1 MKNAI
6 LIESCIIVLIGM
18 WAFTLSSY
26 LYYNNVEIKTRNR
39 AEAQRQNIE
48 NCHDEMF
55 KIINQKAKV
64 PVEYRSAFKEIFVD
78 IMNERYGAEED
89 GSLLKFVKEH
99 NPEFDVSLY
108 KDLMNSIEIERIK
121 FAKEQTRMLDIIREH
136 TNLLTTRPSK
146 CWIANKKIIEY
157 TVISS
162 TYSKEVIQSGIDNQI
177 ELF

>member
-1 MKNAI
+1 MKKAI
-6 LIESCIIVLIGM
+6 LIGISCIIVLIGI
-18 WAFTLSSY
+18 WAFSSWIH
-26 LYYNNVEIKTRNR
+26 YNNVENKTRNR

-99 NPEFDVSLY
+99 NP
-108 KDLMNSIEIERIK
+108 
-121 FAKEQTRMLDIIREH
+121 
-136 TNLLTTRPSK
+136 
-146 CWIANKKIIEY
+146 
-157 TVISS
+157 
-162 TYSKEVIQSGIDNQI
+162 
-177 ELF
+177 

>member
-1 MKNAI
+1 MKKAI
-6 LIESCIIVLIGM
+6 LIGISCIIVLIGI
-18 WAFTLSSY
+18 WAFSSWMH
-26 LYYNNVEIKTRNR
+26 YNNVENKTRNR

-146 CWIANKKIIEY
+146 WFITNKEIIEY